1 MSFLGTQAV
10 FLADLTLIVQIAAFV
25 ILLSGVIYVKKKN
38 LQNHFKMAD
47 IAVFFGLL
55 AFLWMGFSL
64 VKNFKTLILNIT
76 ASSSL
81 FTIIHVA
88 IGLIALITGVLF
100 VSNRYIKKI
109 RFNMRIAFLLWA
121 MALFFGIVLYTMYY
135 L

>member
-25 ILLSGVIYVKKKN
+25 ILSSSVIYVKKKN
-38 LQNHFKMAD
+38 FQNHFKMAD
-47 IAVFFGLL
+47 IAVFCGLL

-81 FTIIHVA
+81 FTIIHVV
-88 IGLIALITGVLF
+88 IGLIALLIGVF
-100 VSNRYIKKI
+100 FTSNRYVKKI
-109 RFNMRIAFLLWA
+109 RSNMRMTFLLWA
-121 MALFFGIVLYTMYY
+121 LALFFGIVLYTMYY
-135 L
+135 P